1 MTAELSHA
9 VLAFGVDLYKQ
20 FIVNAGRNARNVVA
34 SPFSI
39 ATTLSMTLAGARG
52 HTAEE
57 IANALHTENSNDV
70 HSHFCNFLAQ
80 LLGCAP
86 EVTLEIANRLYCERA
101 FSVLDEYTNM
111 LEKFYG
117 SAVMPANF
125 KSEAEEARLAI
136 NAWVE
141 EATKSKIKDLL
152 PGGII
157 DSDTALV
164 LVNAVYFKGAWKDQ
178 FDTFATS
185 LGNFHVSKGKVKT
198 VDMMHN
204 VARYRVC
211 TKCEGLKAG
220 AIELPYKGGKAS
232 MLILLPDDVEGLAD
246 LEASLTATNL
256 AGIMAALQGPAK
268 SVNLSLPRFKVE
280 QATDL
285 KMTLRCM
292 GIKDLFSDG
301 ADLSGINGKKELA
314 VSAAIH
320 KAFVEVSEEGT
331 EAAAAT
337 VMAASNSCA
346 RFATNFTVDHPF
358 MFLIRWHD
366 PSVILFMGSVR
377 DIIT

>member
-1 MTAELSHA
+1 MTADLSNA

-20 FIVNAGRNARNVVA
+20 LTINAGKNARNVVA

-39 ATTLSMTLAGARG
+39 ATSLSMTLAGARG
-52 HTAEE
+52 HTATE
-57 IANALHTENSNDV
+57 IENSLHTKNSEDI
-70 HSHFCNFLAQ
+70 HSHFCNFLTQ

-86 EVTLEIANRLYCERA
+86 EVTLQIANRLYCEKA
-101 FSVLDEYTNM
+101 FNVLEEHTSVLK
-111 LEKFYG
+111 KFYG
-117 SAVMPANF
+117 SAVIPASF
-125 KSEAEEARLAI
+125 KTEPEEARLTI

-141 EATKSKIKDLL
+141 EATKSKIKNVL
-152 PGGII
+152 PGSII
-157 DSDTALV
+157 DSDTVLV
-164 LVNAVYFKGAWKDQ
+164 LVNAIYSKGTWKNQ
-178 FDTFATS
+178 FDILATS
-185 LGNFHVSKGKVKT
+185 PGNFHVSKGKVKT

-204 VARYRVC
+204 EARYRVC
-211 TKCEGLKAG
+211 KCDDLKAG

-246 LEASLTATNL
+246 LEVSLTATKL
-256 AGIMAALQGPAK
+256 EDVMAALQGPAK
-268 SVNLSLPRFKVE
+268 SANLSLPRFKVE

-285 KMTLRCM
+285 KTTLHCM

-301 ADLSGINGKKELA
+301 ADLSGINGNKEL
-314 VSAAIH
+314 VISAAIH

-337 VMAASNSCA
+337 IMAASNSCA

-366 PSVILFMGSVR
+366 PSIILFMGSVR